1 MRLFTTIVMD
11 GTVFAAVLFLIS
23 VGLTLVFGVLRIL
36 NVAHGGLY
44 AFGAFTATS
53 LASWLLGMGANPYL
67 SYLMLLLAPVIVGL
81 IAGPLIERVFLQR
94 VYGRAE
100 AIQLLLTFSIFLI
113 LDDLMKLIWG
123 TKPLFVS
130 EPYTLL
136 GEFSLSGIRYS
147 WYQVLLIVVAIL
159 FGGALVWAVR
169 GTRIGKIV
177 VSVINDREISQAI
190 GINVNR
196 INMFSFTLGAF
207 CAALGGAL
215 VAPTIA
221 VAPGFAVDATVLAFA
236 FTLGLLLLAFR
247 RVVEPLLMLAALV
260 VTQALASGQSISLDA
275 RLVGMAAAGIA
286 LWRKAPILVVIVVAA
301 AATALTRSFV

>member
-1 MRLFTTIVMD
+1 MRVFTIIVMD
-11 GTVFAAVLFLIS
+11 GAVFAAVLFLIS

-44 AFGAFTATS
+44 ALGAFTATS
-53 LASWLLGMGANPYL
+53 LAVWLLETGANPYL
-67 SYLMLLLAPVIVGL
+67 SYLMLLLAPVVVGV
-81 IAGPLIERVFLQR
+81 ITGPLIERVFLQR

-100 AIQLLLTFSIFLI
+100 AVQLLLTFSIFLI

-130 EPYTLL
+130 APYTLL
-136 GEFSLSGIRYS
+136 GEFSLTGIRYS
-147 WYQVLLIVVAIL
+147 WYQVLLIVVAVV

-177 VSVINDREISQAI
+177 LAVINDREVSLAI

-196 INMFSFTLGAF
+196 VYMLSFSLGAL

-236 FTLGLLLLAFR
+236 VIAIGGLGNL
-247 RVVEPLLMLAALV
+247 EGAALG
-260 VTQALASGQSISLDA
+260 ALM
-275 RLVGMAAAGIA
+275 VGWLRATAVHLLPEAD
-286 LWRKAPILVVIVVAA
+286 LVVIYFAMIVV
-301 AATALTRSFV
+301 LVIRPQGLFGQLEVRRI

>member
-53 LASWLLGMGANPYL
+53 LALWLLGTDANPYL
-67 SYLMLLLAPVIVGL
+67 TYLMLLLAPVIVGL

-147 WYQVLLIVVAIL
+147 WYQVLLIAVAIL

-196 INMFSFTLGAF
+196 INMLSFTLGAF

-215 VAPTIA
+215 IAPTIA

-236 FTLGLLLLAFR
+236 VIAIGGMGNLEGAALGALIVGLLRAMAVHLLPEA
-247 RVVEPLLMLAALV
+247 
-260 VTQALASGQSISLDA
+260 D
-275 RLVGMAAAGIA
+275 
-286 LWRKAPILVVIVVAA
+286 LVVIYLAMIVV
-301 AATALTRSFV
+301 LVIRPQGLFGELQLRRI